1 MRYAVEKISQSGPK
15 ICCTYQS
22 MVSKTRER
30 LIEVARQLFA
40 RNGVEHTTMLD
51 IANAS
56 EKGRRTLYT
65 YFKNKRE
72 IHQAVIERESEQLVA
87 QERQIQNSAICATN
101 KLEGILRARLGAM
114 LTSRSHKLSDPL
126 SLIHFLDG
134 NRSGKTK
141 RLAAEKELD
150 ILQNVLREG
159 IESGEFDFEQANRLA
174 PVIILLLHSLD
185 NPLAKDNL
193 EILGY
198 TGETAYDRITAFII
212 TAIKSRSTVAGRHA
226 INKQL

>member
-1 MRYAVEKISQSGPK
+1 
-15 ICCTYQS
+15 

-72 IHQAVIERESEQLVA
+72 IHQAVIERESENLVA
-87 QERQIQNSAICATN
+87 QERQIQNSAMSATN
-101 KLEGILRARLGAM
+101 KLESILRARFGVM
-114 LTSRSHKLSDPL
+114 LTPRSTRLSESL
-126 SLIHFLDG
+126 SLSHLLDG
-134 NRSGKTK
+134 NRSNKTK

-159 IESGEFDFEQANRLA
+159 IETGEFNFEQTHRLT
-174 PVIILLLHSLD
+174 PLIILLLHSLD
-185 NPLAKDNL
+185 NPVAKDNL

-198 TGETAYDRITAFII
+198 SGESAYDRITAFIM
-212 TAIKSRSTVAGRHA
+212 TALKNCSHSH
-226 INKQL
+226 

>member
-1 MRYAVEKISQSGPK
+1 
-15 ICCTYQS
+15 

-87 QERQIQNSAICATN
+87 QERQIQNCSISATN
-101 KLEGILRARLGAM
+101 KLEGILRARFGAM
-114 LTSRSHKLSDPL
+114 LTTKSPRLSEPL
-126 SLIHFLDG
+126 SLIHLLDV

-141 RLAAEKELD
+141 RLAAEKEID

-159 IESGEFDFEQANRLA
+159 INNGEFDFEQTNRLV
-174 PVIILLLHSLD
+174 PLIILILHSLD
-185 NPLAKDNL
+185 NPITKDNL

-198 TGETAYDRITAFII
+198 TGETASDRIIAFII
-212 TAIKSRSTVAGRHA
+212 TAVKCRTTTSLMNKSTTD
-226 INKQL
+226 

>member
-1 MRYAVEKISQSGPK
+1 
-15 ICCTYQS
+15 

-72 IHQAVIERESEQLVA
+72 IHQAVIEHESEQIVA
-87 QERQIQNSAICATN
+87 QERQIQNSAISATN
-101 KLEGILRARLGAM
+101 KLEGILRARLGVM
-114 LTSRSHKLSDPL
+114 LTTRPHRLSEPL

-159 IESGEFDFEQANRLA
+159 IEGGEFDFEQTNRLA
-174 PVIILLLHSLD
+174 PLIILLLHSLD
-185 NPLAKDNL
+185 NPVAKDNL

-198 TGETAYDRITAFII
+198 TGETAYDRITAFIMNAVKYRP
-212 TAIKSRSTVAGRHA
+212 TAGTESEIRNQKST
-226 INKQL
+226 ID